1 MKQAFRSLASTFVF
15 ASISATTL
23 AQVTKLAAG
32 DREKLLKATDAPLVT
47 TMHEIP
53 AEVIKA
59 CAAASSGG
67 GFELADAG
75 KPFQVTDVITDEKLP
90 GKRLDWAARIPG
102 YMIVH
107 YETGGIAHAYH
118 VMVVALEPDKKAHVV
133 WAAMAK
139 PMKSYAEFRAALIA
153 GKLDDRIPYH

>member
-1 MKQAFRSLASTFVF
+1 MKQALCSLASAVLF
-15 ASISATTL
+15 ASTSATTL
-23 AQVTKLAAG
+23 AQVTKLAAA

-53 AEVIKA
+53 AEVVKA

-118 VMVVALEPDKKAHVV
+118 VMVVALDLEKKAHVV
-133 WAAMAK
+133 WAALAK

-153 GKLDDRIPYH
+153 EKLDDRLPYH

>member
-1 MKQAFRSLASTFVF
+1 MKQALCSLASAVLF
-15 ASISATTL
+15 ASTSATAL
-23 AQVTKLAAG
+23 AQVTKLAAA

-53 AEVIKA
+53 AEVVKA

-118 VMVVALEPDKKAHVV
+118 VMVVALDPEKKAHVV
-133 WAAMAK
+133 WAALAK

-153 GKLDDRIPYH
+153 EKLDDRLPYH

>member
-1 MKQAFRSLASTFVF
+1 MKQAFCFLALAVVF
-15 ASISATTL
+15 ASLSTTAL
-23 AQVTKLAAG
+23 AQVTKLAAA
-32 DREKLLKATDAPLVT
+32 DREKLLKAADAPLVL

-53 AEVIKA
+53 PEVVKA

-102 YMIVH
+102 YMVVH
-107 YETGGIAHAYH
+107 YEIGGVAHAYH
-118 VMVVALEPDKKAHVV
+118 VMVVALDPDKKAHVV
-133 WAAMAK
+133 WAALTK
-139 PMKSYAEFRAALIA
+139 PLKSYPEFRAALIA
-153 GKLDDRIPYH
+153 GELDDQFPYH